1 MITTLAWRNIW
12 RNKKRTFI
20 TMASIVFAVILAILL
35 DSVKEGMLVK
45 MQENVV
51 SFYSGAVQ
59 VHQQGYWD
67 EKTLENSFEY
77 DPSLVSKINSNP
89 GVNSTAARLESFALV
104 ASDRYTRGCLVV
116 GIEPEEEIQVTS
128 LDRKIIAGS
137 YLTELEQSVLLGEGL
152 ADYLRLSVGDT
163 LVIIG
168 QGYHGVSAAGKYSV
182 KGLIKFA
189 SPDLNRSMVYL
200 PLKLSQHLFGAPDRV
215 TALVLD
221 IDNVNDAE
229 QIESQLIQTLG
240 HTYEVMSWKNLM
252 PELNQVI
259 EGERAENVIFLFVL
273 YILIAFGIFGTVLMM
288 TVERQYEFGVLVAI
302 GMRKLKLSSVV
313 ILENIIIS
321 ILGALAGTLLSVPV
335 VLYFYKFPVRLS
347 GELEKAYEN
356 FGFEPI
362 FYFSIEPIIFYRQTL
377 IVFCI
382 ALLLSIYPLLKITRL
397 EPVTAMRD

>member
-1 MITTLAWRNIW
+1 
-12 RNKKRTFI
+12 
-20 TMASIVFAVILAILL
+20 MASIVFAVILAILL

-59 VHQQGYWD
+59 VHQKGYWD

-89 GVNSTAARLESFALV
+89 GVHSTTARLESFALV

-116 GIEPEEEIQVTS
+116 GIEPGQEIQVTS
-128 LDRKIIAGS
+128 LDKKIIAGS
-137 YLTELEQSVLLGEGL
+137 YLTELDQSVLLGEGL

-362 FYFSIEPIIFYRQTL
+362 FYFSIEPVIFYRQTL